1 MLVDAPKPKSMSEAD
16 LLDAGYAQ
24 ALAQLFAARRSGIDF
39 GLDRMRDCLQGL
51 ALQHKPMAV
60 VQIAGTNGKGSTSAF
75 LAQVLQTAG
84 YRVGVFSSPHLL
96 TICERFRID
105 GKNVS
110 REGFVEAHRA
120 IEALGA
126 NLTFFEHSTGIA
138 AWLFDEAKVDVAIYE
153 VGLGGRLDS
162 TTAIPSTLSVVTG
175 IGLDHCEF
183 LGDSL
188 EEIALEKAGI
198 FRPGVPAI
206 LGLSASASIRSL
218 MATKTERALWVETE
232 HLEAVP
238 AALALRGPHQRRNAA
253 CALLAARTLRDE
265 QGLMVADSDI
275 ETGLATATLAGRM
288 EEVEPKLWI
297 DGAHNP
303 QAAHALAEL
312 LGGGPTRALVVGLSN
327 TKDIGKFLAPLLPH
341 AHRLIA
347 TEGRGDRAYPARQ
360 IAKEAATLGF
370 PIVEVETDSAKAV
383 ARARTLGS
391 DVLVTGSLL
400 LLGEVLS
407 DLGKPGADPIVL
419 TDPSK
424 ARS

>member
-1 MLVDAPKPKSMSEAD
+1 MSQAD

-24 ALAQLFAARRSGIDF
+24 ALAQLFAARRAGIDF
-39 GLDRMRDCLQGL
+39 GLERMRDCLQAL
-51 ALQHKPMAV
+51 ALQHKPKAV

-75 LAQVLQTAG
+75 VAQILQTAG

-110 REGFVEAHRA
+110 RKRFVEAHEA
-120 IEALGA
+120 IGALEA
-126 NLTFFEHSTGIA
+126 NLTFFEHSTGMA
-138 AWLFDEAKVDVAIYE
+138 AWLFDDANVDVAIYE

-162 TTAIPSTLSVVTG
+162 TTAIPSTLSIVTG

-188 EEIALEKAGI
+188 EDIALEKAGI

-206 LGLSASASIRSL
+206 LGLSASPSIRSL
-218 MATKTERALWVETE
+218 MASKAERPLWVEAK
-232 HLEAVP
+232 HLDAVP
-238 AALALRGPHQRRNAA
+238 PRLALRGLHQRRNAA

-265 QGLMVADSDI
+265 QGLDVTDSDV
-275 ETGLATATLAGRM
+275 EAGLATATLAGRM
-288 EEVEPKLWI
+288 EEVEPGLWI

-303 QAAHALAEL
+303 QAAQALAGL
-312 LGGGPTRALVVGLSN
+312 LEGGPTVTLVVGLSN
-327 TKDIGKFLAPLLPH
+327 TKDIGEFLAPLRPH

-347 TEGRGDRAYPARQ
+347 TEGQGDRAYPAGK
-360 IAKEAATLGF
+360 IADAATSLGF
-370 PIVEVETDSAKAV
+370 LNVEVETNSAQAV
-383 ARARTLGS
+383 ARARTLGG

-407 DLGKPGADPIVL
+407 DLGKPGADPMVL